1 MTSGRSARTRSC
13 DAHDAQ
19 VRLSH
24 AQSFLTVAELVVD
37 TSDPDEYGNAAASLA
52 VLAGIAA
59 SDAACCAALGRR
71 SRSENH
77 LDAVGLLGEVRPR
90 GADAAKYLR
99 RLLSLK
105 DQAEYGVMHLGVRDL
120 QGATRSARQLVE
132 FAERVVRL

>member
-1 MTSGRSARTRSC
+1 MTGGRAARTSPC

-37 TSDPDEYGNAAASLA
+37 TSDPSEYGNAAASLA

-59 SDAACCAALGRR
+59 GDAACCAALGRR

-77 LDAVGLLGEVRPR
+77 LDALGLLGEVRPN

-105 DQAEYGVMHLGVRDL
+105 DQAEYGVMHVGVGDL
-120 QGATRSARQLVE
+120 RAAARSARHLVE